1 MLGVLAGLL
10 EGCIRRK
17 HIQVRGLCAVKHFSL
32 VAERKLQY
40 HARGPP
46 RAPGAARCHTEE
58 KVILGHA
65 LPAQRS
71 VQAFIAKAIIICS
84 FLHFRGVRLRLHL
97 RGVRLRQYCYKFI
110 DDLKDGGL

>member
-1 MLGVLAGLL
+1 MQVAEQVSWLARRSD
-10 EGCIRRK
+10 RRK
-17 HIQVRGLCAVKHFSL
+17 HIQVRGLCAVKHLSL

-71 VQAFIAKAIIICS
+71 VQGFEEPVYID
-84 FLHFRGVRLRLHL
+84 
-97 RGVRLRQYCYKFI
+97 KFSI
-110 DDLKDGGL
+110 LVKHGFTDFFAEFDFANCTSSTT